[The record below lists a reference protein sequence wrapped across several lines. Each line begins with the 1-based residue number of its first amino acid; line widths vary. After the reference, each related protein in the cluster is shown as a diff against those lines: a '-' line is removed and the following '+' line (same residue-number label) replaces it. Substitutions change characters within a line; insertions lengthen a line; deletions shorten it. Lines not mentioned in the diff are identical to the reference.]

1 MHLHA
6 KALLAAAALTA
17 AATATAA
24 PAAIAKEK
32 VKAKIQDRTLTITGG
47 NAADSIALRLAPGDP
62 TTIDVVADRV
72 VGQDSFARSRF
83 DRIVVDA
90 GRGDD
95 ALSIDESK
103 GGSTDTQATPLNGD
117 AGDDTITGGSSDET
131 LVGGEGDDTVNGGR
145 GTDTAFLGAG
155 DDRFTWNPGDGR
167 AGVEGQNGTDPLRFN
182 GANIAEKINLS
193 ANGPR
198 LRLTRD
204 VAAITMDTDGVET
217 VALRTL
223 GGADTVTVGD
233 LNGTAVNAVD
243 TDLGND
249 GAADQVFAEGTAGDD
264 NIHVSGH
271 TQVTGL
277 AAAVAVTGLDPA
289 DTVTVDGLAGVDTTT
304 VDGTDASDTVQL
316 SAATPA
322 VRIDPTQALALTENV
337 AVDGN
342 GGDDTITAGNGL
354 ATLAQL
360 TIDGGA
366 GDYTITGGDGADR
379 LVGGAVND
387 TVNGGRGSDA

>member
-1 MHLHA
+1 MHLHG
-6 KALLAAAALTA
+6 KVLLAAAALTA

-24 PAAIAKEK
+24 PAAVAKEK

-47 NAADSIALRLAPGDP
+47 NGADEITLRLAPGDP
-62 TTIDVVADRV
+62 TMLEVVADRV
-72 VGQDSFARSRF
+72 AGQDSFARSRF

-95 ALSIDESK
+95 TLSIDESN
-103 GGSTDTQATPLNGD
+103 GRFTDTQATTLNGG

-145 GTDTAFLGAG
+145 GTDTALLGAG
-155 DDRFTWNPGDGR
+155 DDSFTWNPGDGSDV
-167 AGVEGQNGTDPLRFN
+167 VEGQDGTDTLRFN
-182 GANIAEKINLS
+182 GANVAEKIDLS

-204 VAAITMDTDGVET
+204 VAGITMDTDGVET

-243 TDLGND
+243 TDLGTD
-249 GAADQVFAEGTAGDD
+249 GAADQVIAEGTAGDD

-271 TQVTGL
+271 TQLTGL
-277 AAAVAVTGLDPA
+277 AAAVSVTGLDPS
-289 DTVTVDGLAGVDTTT
+289 DTVT
-304 VDGTDASDTVQL
+304 
-316 SAATPA
+316 
-322 VRIDPTQALALTENV
+322 
-337 AVDGN
+337 
-342 GGDDTITAGNGL
+342 
-354 ATLAQL
+354 
-360 TIDGGA
+360 
-366 GDYTITGGDGADR
+366 
-379 LVGGAVND
+379 
-387 TVNGGRGSDA
+387 